1 MDVMIQILV
10 TGLTLGSF
18 YALAATG
25 LALVWGTLGMFNMA
39 HGIFMTVG
47 AYGALVAVESLGLP
61 RPLAFGVG
69 VACGG
74 LIGAA
79 TYLFVARFMIG
90 KAGFETNIIV
100 ATAGIA
106 ILAQDVILKI
116 FGAYPFSQPV
126 VIDGKFPIGEVVV
139 PFQRVLILIIAA
151 VLLVG
156 VNILLSRTRLGRA
169 IRATAMNLDA
179 ARLMGVRTSR
189 TYLQVLVIAGVL
201 AGAAGIM
208 VSSLSTLSPQMGA
221 NPMLM
226 AFVVCVVAGLGHI
239 GGTGLAAIGLGLLE
253 ATIQYYLGVRYGF
266 PVMLLLVI
274 VFLIWRPNGLF
285 GKQLVVR
292 L

>member
-1 MDVMIQILV
+1 MDIFLQVMV
-10 TGLTLGSF
+10 TGLTLGAL

-47 AYGALVAVESLGLP
+47 AYGAFVAVDMFGFP
-61 RPLAFGVG
+61 RPFAFVFGLA
-69 VACGG
+69 AGG
-74 LIGAA
+74 IIGAA

-90 KAGFETNIIV
+90 RRNFETNIIV

-106 ILAQDVILKI
+106 ILAQDIILKI

-126 VIDGKFPIGEVVV
+126 VIDGKFSIGDVIV
-139 PFQRVLILIIAA
+139 PTQRVLILVGAA
-151 VLLVG
+151 LLLLG
-156 VNILLSRTRLGRA
+156 VNILLTRTKLGRA
-169 IRATAMNLDA
+169 IRATAMSIDA

-189 TYLQVLVIAGVL
+189 TYLQVIVIAGVL

-208 VSSLSTLSPQMGA
+208 VSSLSTLSPQMGG

-239 GGTGLAAIGLGLLE
+239 GGTGLAAIGLGILE
-253 ATIQYYLGVRYGF
+253 ATIQYFLGVQYGF

-274 VFLIWRPNGLF
+274 LFLIWRPNGLF